1 MTCEYDKTNHIS
13 GFHTLNLLRYYNFD
27 AYFVLQVHLY
37 TTGTTRV
44 SNSYD
49 QPQLPPTKMAPAE
62 NGEFKHSRSHR
73 FRPSPSW
80 LVVTAVGRNCYSPVN
95 QPSLLAAGVGWRVS
109 PHCFGGQ
116 CHGTHFMCL
125 MGHRPRYSLN
135 QTKIF
140 IFDNSTK
147 FDHECNMNDKNKK

>member
-1 MTCEYDKTNHIS
+1 MAAAS
-13 GFHTLNLLRYYNFD
+13 
-27 AYFVLQVHLY
+27 
-37 TTGTTRV
+37 GTTRV